1 MPAYSFKERF
11 VPFVVNGSKPHTIR
25 SIRKN
30 RAKKGDTL
38 YLYFGLRTKYVRKL
52 REEVCNNAISIN
64 IDEIFG
70 IVLYDHLLSKQ
81 EEEIA
86 LINPTDHRLGA
97 TKILSSIERD
107 QLAWYD
113 GFRPDGSSESQPYGS
128 YNLML
133 RFWRQTHALPFVGD
147 IIYWQP
153 NKAL

>member
-11 VPFVVNGSKPHTIR
+11 VPFVLNGSKPHTIR

-52 REEVCNNAISIN
+52 REEGCSNAVSICIN
-64 IDEIFG
+64 ENLG
-70 IVLYDHLLSKQ
+70 IILYDHLLDKH
-81 EEEIA
+81 EEEMA
-86 LINPTDHRLGA
+86 KINPTDSRLGKS
-97 TKILSSIERD
+97 KILTAIERD
-107 QLAWYD
+107 HLAWCD
-113 GFRPDGSSESQPYGS
+113 GFRPEGSSGSQPYGS

-133 RFWRQTHALPFVGD
+133 RFWRQTHELPFVGD

-153 NKAL
+153 NPSI